1 MDAVLE
7 RLNLL
12 EERINRLVTALAEE
26 RKRGGPRVE
35 ENETLKAQ
43 ISREKQKTAQLE
55 EKITVLRRE
64 DAEQKQSYD
73 ILKKRLEKLLKEL
86 DEIPDQIS
94 AEPDTDDGPDAQDAK
109 SGVLEEGEIEEIDLD
124 DEIDPMDDPED
135 EETADEEEAELD
147 LAAEDGAEPPDDTP
161 DADLTDPI
169 PDFEEPAGED
179 KEEEEPELFA
189 GPPKAPRGRPPK
201 NTDDDL
207 I

>member
-43 ISREKQKTAQLE
+43 IAREKQKTAQLE
-55 EKITVLRRE
+55 EKIAVLRRE

-94 AEPDTDDGPDAQDAK
+94 AEPDADDGPDAVHMDGRVSTKKDGIHAGD
-109 SGVLEEGEIEEIDLD
+109 GVGGGRQRQLSQRG
-124 DEIDPMDDPED
+124 
-135 EETADEEEAELD
+135 
-147 LAAEDGAEPPDDTP
+147 GQ
-161 DADLTDPI
+161 
-169 PDFEEPAGED
+169 
-179 KEEEEPELFA
+179 
-189 GPPKAPRGRPPK
+189 PRVP
-201 NTDDDL
+201 L
-207 I
+207 